1 VYRGLPIVVALL
13 LAGCAGNAGDP
24 PEAQASPAAGA
35 QQTAA
40 AVPQQDDDAVCQ
52 SKGYE
57 PGSSPYAQCRKQL
70 DAQHAQQLKDDPDA
84 SSWTPERETVARG
97 LLGRPPAGY

>member
-1 VYRGLPIVVALL
+1 VAALL
-13 LAGCAGNAGDP
+13 LAGCAGNSADRP
-24 PEAQASPAAGA
+24 QAQAAAAGA

-40 AVPQQDDDAVCQ
+40 AVPQPDDDAVCR

-70 DAQHAQQLKDDPDA
+70 DAQHAQQLKDDPDS
-84 SSWTPERETVARG
+84 SSWTPERESVARG
-97 LLGRPPAGY
+97 LLGRSPTGF